1 MGGIV
6 KGISNVVGKV
16 VGFIGKVFG
25 LGMEVPP
32 ETSAYNDNLL
42 SNKTDPTSF
51 TDVVYGTRRKG
62 GVRIGL
68 FTKGEDNKFLYAIYA
83 LSHGEIQDISNPMI
97 DGVPFSSYSIKN
109 YVDWSYGLGADNQDA
124 TQDRLLQELGE
135 PYWDL
140 VNGKLQGV
148 AYAVIKLTYDKDNM
162 NSINNVTFDVIGK
175 KVYNPIT
182 GLTAYS
188 DNPALC
194 ALDYQTNKVYGR
206 GMPYPQAFNVQ
217 SYIDAINYFD
227 EQTSALPNAILGG
240 GWFDSAAKT
249 NGYFGVQETL
259 FNQLI
264 SGEEYEV
271 YDNSTGTPVL
281 WFTDVL
287 TSKSYTETP
296 PIDFGNED
304 IDPGI
309 GSSPYLQKFA
319 YKIFFNKIKTASIP
333 LFFGDAA
340 RNLRFKQKGKRY
352 SCNGNLDTSQN
363 LYDNLMALTTSFN
376 GVITF
381 VNGLSIIIPD
391 RPEPIAMSFD
401 SSNIVSD
408 IDVEIP
414 DSSSQLNEITG
425 TWFDPEN
432 GYDQMTRTIK
442 SDLFLQ
448 RDGGRPQSR
457 EINMPFCN
465 NPNQVDRILNIELNK
480 SRHAGMVKFDTFW
493 KGLDLIVGNVISV
506 TDEELLWDN
515 KLFRVLKIGIPD
527 ATGDVSLTCVPYDAS
542 DYIEGFINARTPAS
556 YISIPIGREI
566 PTVTGLSVSKVDD
579 KIEYALRVQWTSPPT
594 YEVDSYQLEIYQV
607 VRDGL
612 GEISS
617 YSLFG
622 KYKDITGSSYDVS
635 ASFGNGLEYEF
646 RVYSV
651 NDKNVRSI
659 TYTKTLYVYGV
670 LQPPTDIN
678 INIISPWAIEATP
691 VYGSGNAGQVS
702 LPHKWYL
709 ARHVDPVNDP
719 EPTFADATLIS
730 SEVKLRWNG
739 VRPNSTYRLWCSA
752 YNSFEST
759 DVAPGVL
766 DTTDPANPVWTVG
779 SGKLITTPVVT
790 NDDIGVDVA
799 TLTLQSDAQVFSY
812 KSDGTVTPSIL
823 NFTAYPKNID
833 IVADPLIFSTVP
845 TVTLGGT
852 GNTRTLAQADF
863 DVLGVD
869 SVTVTVK
876 TTSES
881 VSDSITIVKL
891 IGGGADGVT
900 PIVGYLTNE
909 AHTIAA
915 DVNGNVIGNLAD
927 AGGIF
932 KVFSGT
938 TDVTTSSTFTLSS
951 QTGLIASI
959 GATSGSYTISAV
971 TLDSGYVDL
980 QATYNGVVIVKRYT
994 ISKSRKGDKG
1004 SDGLPG
1010 ASGLSN
1016 RLDRAFADD
1025 AAGANASYPPVSDST
1040 GKSYLGTNVVTW
1052 VAGTTE
1058 PPVST
1063 NPLDYEWTLI
1073 KGSDGLPGANGYSN
1087 RVDFAY
1093 GDNSDGSGNTKF
1105 ATGKLSTN
1113 NYVPPTPTTS
1123 TAYLG
1128 TNVITWVTGNTE
1140 PAVSTV
1146 LTDYEWTKTKGND
1159 GNEGQRG
1166 AGTFTRTI
1174 TGTAWSDAE
1183 ALQAIVDVVGV
1194 GATPVVGDRVTLEN
1208 LNTVSWYFSGYTET
1222 RQYTDSGTWVD
1233 FISKFKWGSIIDP
1246 TTPIIELGDLN
1257 DINPL
1262 RNSNLPLY
1270 DEAFEQGTERWSTN
1284 YTGKVVPEVSSP
1296 NINVIASAGSVGGN
1310 VLRIENDKWIYAKD
1324 AITVETNKKYR
1335 MKFRVRQTVD
1345 PTTTGLSKV
1354 YAGVACLDATYQQ
1367 ITQGAGTH
1375 RYFCVAGSL
1384 ITVADGWQEF
1394 EGYIENEGDTHKNF
1408 KVGTAYIRPMF
1419 IVNYTGGNGTVEV
1432 DYISFERVT
1441 DQIELKDAGNWVT
1454 IPEDGANK
1462 FEVIDDPVE
1471 GRFTF
1476 KTDVLPITYYD
1487 VFSPTERAK
1496 LDNLRNNKLP
1506 LDSTKT
1512 LNYWGHLTSVPTP
1525 LGAVTNT
1532 DSIKNTD
1539 IVLNTDGTLVDLA
1552 KNINLGVVTPTGIG
1566 AETPTGAQTKAD
1578 SARTTAI
1585 NDIRS
1590 DFNSLSLSSGNLFAN
1605 RDFSIL
1611 AEDGRPVGCFAHFS
1625 SAVKS
1630 NIKYNTVEKCL
1641 ELSSTTDTS
1650 IGCGF
1655 TAFKVNPNQRY
1666 KITVIAKCSN
1676 SNVSSG
1682 FYLRVNEYDN
1692 NLSSNAKY
1700 IASDAGETPYN
1711 LKTRYISFGAE
1722 YENVGLTTAYQ
1733 VFEVIYTPTSTARW
1747 ASPFVLNWFGL
1758 GTRALYISTLDIVP
1772 ITGALALK
1780 DNLVKTDV
1788 TGTGL
1793 TPFDIGYTGDID
1805 ATKGASWGVDVVG
1818 VPTSLATV
1826 NSSDSIKNTDI
1837 VLNPDGTLF
1846 DNTAGVNLG
1855 VVTTTGIGAETPT
1868 GAQTKADNART
1879 GALQDAINNPST
1891 ANNYTDGLVT
1901 TISRP
1906 VGGTFS
1912 SGNGTV
1918 GAIKI
1923 ALPQYFTNTMIR
1935 FFVDVYDYST
1945 QKSFTL
1951 EIGGY
1956 NYASSTSWINVFA
1969 HQTGFV
1975 GAEKKVRFGHDGTK
1989 CCIWLGDTTTSWSYP
2004 KVVIRDLTVS
2014 HSNYSKSQWESGW
2027 VLSLATAFNT
2037 VQTTLS
2043 PKSDQR
2049 YLPNVTT
2056 AGAGTALNVNPLSAD
2071 DVGTTTTITIAAH
2084 TRQYGFGLVSL
2095 NAGSISGLAFSTKYY
2110 VYYDDP
2116 NYAGGAVSYQATTN
2130 LQDVVAGNHRIYVSS
2145 ITTPA
2150 DGGSGTTPPPEFCLT
2165 LDMLVD
2171 DSTKAS
2177 QLTRGD
2183 KVDAWWGGE
2192 YSVIATVQQARLIE
2206 QKQVVYEIETSSGAV
2221 VQISESTPLELQ
2233 NHRCITPKE
2242 VVVGKDKLA
2251 ALKNKD
2257 KKLYWET
2264 VIRCEIIG
2272 EKQVMHIS
2280 IGNGSFAAGLDADN
2294 RIITHNAQL
2303 KP

>member
-6 KGISNVVGKV
+6 KGVSNVIGKV

-182 GLTAYS
+182 GITAYS

-240 GWFDSAAKT
+240 GWFDSAAKA

-259 FNQLI
+259 FNKLI

-287 TSKSYTETP
+287 TSKSYTEIP

-319 YKIFFNKIKTASIP
+319 YKIFFNKIKTTSIP

-340 RNLRFKQKGKRY
+340 RNLSFKQKGKRY

-381 VNGLSIIIPD
+381 VNGLSTIIPD

-448 RDGGRPQSR
+448 RDGGRHQSR

-493 KGLDLIVGNVISV
+493 KSLDLIVGNVISV
-506 TDEELLWDN
+506 TDEELLWNN

-527 ATGDVSLTCVPYDAS
+527 ATGDVSLTCVPYDAN
-542 DYIEGFINARTPAS
+542 DYIENFINARTPAS

-579 KIEYALRVQWTSPPT
+579 KIEYALRVQWTSPPS

-617 YSLFG
+617 YSLFS

-635 ASFGNGLEYEF
+635 AAFGNGLEYEF

-659 TYTKTLYVYGV
+659 TYTKALYVYGV

-678 INIISPWAIEATP
+678 ISIISPWAIEATP

-739 VRPNSTYRLWCSA
+739 VKPNSTYRLWCRA

-766 DTTDPANPVWTVG
+766 DTTDPANPVWTIG
-779 SGKLITTPVVT
+779 SGKLVTTPIVT

-812 KSDGTVTPSIL
+812 KSDGTVTPSII

-833 IVADPLIFSTVP
+833 TVADPLVFSTVP
-845 TVTLGGT
+845 AVTLGGT
-852 GNTRTLAQADF
+852 GNTRTLAQTDF
-863 DVLGVD
+863 DALGVA

-876 TTSES
+876 TTSGS

-938 TDVTTSSTFTLSS
+938 TDVTTSSTFTLSN

-971 TLDSGYVDL
+971 SLDSGYVDL
-980 QATYNGVVIVKRYT
+980 QATYNGGVIVKRYT
-994 ISKSRKGDKG
+994 ISKSRQGVKG

-1025 AAGANASYPPVSDST
+1025 AAGTNASYPPVSDST

-1073 KGSDGLPGANGYSN
+1073 KGGDGLPGASGYSN

-1113 NYVPPTPTTS
+1113 NYVPPTPAST

-1128 TNVITWVTGNTE
+1128 TNVVTWITGNTE

-1146 LTDYEWTKTKGND
+1146 LTDYEWTKVKGDD
-1159 GNEGQRG
+1159 GIGGQRG

-1174 TGTAWSDAE
+1174 TGTTWSDAE

-1208 LNTVSWYFSGYTET
+1208 LNAVSWYFSGYTET
-1222 RQYTDSGTWVD
+1222 RQYTDNGTWVD

-1262 RNSNLPLY
+1262 RNINLPIY
-1270 DEAFEQGTERWSTN
+1270 DEAFEQGTERWSTS
-1284 YTGKVVPEVSSP
+1284 YTGKVVNEVSSP

-1310 VLRIENDKWIYAKD
+1310 VLQIINNYAIYSKD
-1324 AITVETNKKYR
+1324 VITIETNKKYR

-1345 PTTTGLSKV
+1345 PTTTELSKV

-1394 EGYIENEGDTHKNF
+1394 DGYIENEGDLHSNF
-1408 KVGTAYIRPMF
+1408 KVGTVYIRPMF
-1419 IVNYTGGNGTVEV
+1419 IVNYTGGDGTVEV

-1512 LNYWGHLTSVPTP
+1512 LNYWGHLTSVPVP
-1525 LGAVTNT
+1525 LGSVT
-1532 DSIKNTD
+1532 
-1539 IVLNTDGTLVDLA
+1539 
-1552 KNINLGVVTPTGIG
+1552 
-1566 AETPTGAQTKAD
+1566 
-1578 SARTTAI
+1578 
-1585 NDIRS
+1585 
-1590 DFNSLSLSSGNLFAN
+1590 
-1605 RDFSIL
+1605 
-1611 AEDGRPVGCFAHFS
+1611 
-1625 SAVKS
+1625 
-1630 NIKYNTVEKCL
+1630 
-1641 ELSSTTDTS
+1641 
-1650 IGCGF
+1650 
-1655 TAFKVNPNQRY
+1655 
-1666 KITVIAKCSN
+1666 
-1676 SNVSSG
+1676 
-1682 FYLRVNEYDN
+1682 
-1692 NLSSNAKY
+1692 
-1700 IASDAGETPYN
+1700 DA
-1711 LKTRYISFGAE
+1711 
-1722 YENVGLTTAYQ
+1722 
-1733 VFEVIYTPTSTARW
+1733 
-1747 ASPFVLNWFGL
+1747 
-1758 GTRALYISTLDIVP
+1758 
-1772 ITGALALK
+1772 
-1780 DNLVKTDV
+1780 
-1788 TGTGL
+1788 
-1793 TPFDIGYTGDID
+1793 
-1805 ATKGASWGVDVVG
+1805 
-1818 VPTSLATV
+1818 
-1826 NSSDSIKNTDI
+1826 DSIKNTDI

-1868 GAQTKADNART
+1868 GAQAKADSART

-1912 SGNGTV
+1912 SGSGTV

-1923 ALPQYFTNTMIR
+1923 ALPQYFTNTMMR
-1935 FFVDVYDYST
+1935 FFVDVYDYSA
-1945 QKSFTL
+1945 QKSFTI

-1975 GAEKKVRFGHDGTK
+1975 GSEKKVRLGHDGVK
-1989 CCIWLGDTTTSWSYP
+1989 CCIWIGDTSTNWSYP
-2004 KVVIRDLTVS
+2004 KIVIRDLTVS

-2027 VLSLATAFNT
+2027 VLSLATAFDT
-2037 VQTTLS
+2037 VLATLS

-2056 AGAGTALNVNPLSAD
+2056 AGAGTALNVNPLSAA

-2095 NAGSISGLAFSTKYY
+2095 NAGSIAGLAFSTKYY

-2130 LQDVVAGNHRIYVSS
+2130 LQTVVAGNHRIYVSS

-2165 LDMLVD
+2165 LDMFID
-2171 DSTKAS
+2171 DSAKVS

-2183 KVDAWWGGE
+2183 KVDAWWAGD
-2192 YSVIATVQQARLIE
+2192 YSVVATVQQAHLIE
-2206 QKQVVYEIETSSGAV
+2206 ENQVVYEIETSSGAV

-2233 NHRCITPKE
+2233 NHLCITPKE
-2242 VVVGKDKLA
+2242 IVVNCDKLA
-2251 ALKNKD
+2251 TLKNKD
-2257 KKLYWET
+2257 KKLIWET
-2264 VIRCEIIG
+2264 VTRCEIIG
-2272 EKQVMHIS
+2272 EQQVMHIS
-2280 IGNGSFAAGLDADN
+2280 IGNGSFAAGLDANN
-2294 RIITHNAQL
+2294 RIITHNAQI